1 MDEELSLQAAPDP
14 LRSERANMARRLS
27 CRGGAR
33 NRSCAPLP
41 RGKRAR
47 NGVRGGK
54 NKPAASIAPKSRH
67 SRPSTLLRS
76 ALHLPPRTAR
86 GLACPIGPVGTY
98 RILEPNHTAEVWGG
112 GSN

>member
-27 CRGGAR
+27 CRGRAR

-47 NGVRGGK
+47 NGVRGSK
-54 NKPAASIAPKSRH
+54 IKPAVSDRPESDH
-67 SRPSTLLRS
+67 HGPSTLLRR
-76 ALHLPPRTAR
+76 ALPPPPRCAKLGR
-86 GLACPIGPVGTY
+86 ESCRERVCKSVEISVVA
-98 RILEPNHTAEVWGG
+98 
-112 GSN
+112 GSLKKTTNI